1 MPNSHDIADCITENL
16 NQYFRDL
23 NGEPPSN
30 VYDMVLFQVE
40 KPLLK
45 RVMDECSGN
54 QCRAAEVLGMN
65 RNTLCSTACSPLEM
79 HGRIC
84 NFRGKQTRQM
94 QARPNYCAGNRVQ
107 AALGA
112 FLASPIFHRP

>member
-1 MPNSHDIADCITENL
+1 MPRKHYNTKFNKTYLSHALPNSHDIADCITENL

-65 RNTLCSTACSPLEM
+65 RNTLRKKLVQ
-79 HGRIC
+79 HGLL
-84 NFRGKQTRQM
+84 T
-94 QARPNYCAGNRVQ
+94 
-107 AALGA
+107 
-112 FLASPIFHRP
+112 S

>member
-30 VYDMVLFQVE
+30 VYEMVLFQVE

-45 RVMDECSGN
+45 RVMD
-54 QCRAAEVLGMN
+54 
-65 RNTLCSTACSPLEM
+65 
-79 HGRIC
+79 
-84 NFRGKQTRQM
+84 
-94 QARPNYCAGNRVQ
+94 
-107 AALGA
+107 
-112 FLASPIFHRP
+112 